1 MVQAAAA
8 VMSAVQHESS
18 QLIVVSAVIDGHVC
32 QDVLV
37 DAGASSN
44 FVREDW
50 VKSTRLSTRRMR
62 ETLKVT
68 LADGKVA
75 AQLTHAVQARSLEMQ
90 GSSAPCTLTVMGQL
104 SHQVIV
110 GLPWLRRAGVTIDY
124 EHMQW
129 NGQPIDQGKLKTTP
143 GAQLQGLT
151 VGPEHTKRMD
161 AILATVSGGLQ
172 QRPPS
177 EIGCR
182 RGQGH
187 QGQRSPEGP
196 QLQTG
201 EGQGETEVPSGHGG
215 LEGCSRGD
223 AGEGP
228 HTSQQQ

>member
-1 MVQAAAA
+1 MRTSECEQLSTAIVSGPCSGRERKPRKGNVRGAGAARKRRRKKEKDKALVQAAAA

-44 FVREDW
+44 FVQEDW

-129 NGQPIDQGKLKTTP
+129 ERAADRP
-143 GAQLQGLT
+143 GEAQD
-151 VGPEHTKRMD
+151 D
-161 AILATVSGGLQ
+161 A
-172 QRPPS
+172 
-177 EIGCR
+177 R
-182 RGQGH
+182 RAAP
-187 QGQRSPEGP
+187 RSHRR
-196 QLQTG
+196 
-201 EGQGETEVPSGHGG
+201 S
-215 LEGCSRGD
+215 
-223 AGEGP
+223 
-228 HTSQQQ
+228 